1 MEFSKRPDKTKI
13 NIIYGDITR
22 CVADAITNPANETLL
37 GGGGCDGAIHDAAG
51 SSLLK
56 ECQTLNGCQKGEAK
70 ITKGYNLP
78 AKYIIHTVGPIY
90 GQENGKESEILT
102 DCYINCFEI
111 AKDNKI
117 KTIAFPCISTGCY
130 KFPRDEA
137 ARVAIRVA
145 KQYINTF
152 EKIIFVCF
160 SELDYKLYQKLIDSN
175 ETSVC
180 IPLNSL

>member
-1 MEFSKRPDKTKI
+1 M
-13 NIIYGDITR
+13 NITAIKSDITQTN
-22 CVADAITNPANETLL
+22 VEAIINPANETLL
-37 GGGGCDGAIHDAAG
+37 GGGGCDGAIHNAAG
-51 SSLLK
+51 SNLLK
-56 ECQTLNGCQKGEAK
+56 ECQTLSGCKKGEAK

-90 GQENGKESEILT
+90 GQENGKENEILT
-102 DCYINCFEI
+102 NCYINCFEL

-130 KFPRDEA
+130 KFPKDEA
-137 ARVAIRVA
+137 AKIAIKVA
-145 KQYINTF
+145 KQYIDSF

-160 SELDYKLYQKLIDSN
+160 SELDYKIYQKLIDSDDN
-175 ETSVC
+175 SDD

>member
-1 MEFSKRPDKTKI
+1 MAIEVINGDITKI
-13 NIIYGDITR
+13 N
-22 CVADAITNPANETLL
+22 VDAIINPANETLL
-37 GGGGCDGAIHDAAG
+37 GGGGCDGTIHNAAG
-51 SSLLK
+51 SNLLK
-56 ECQTLNGCQKGEAK
+56 ECRTLNGCKKGEAK

-102 DCYINCFEI
+102 SCYINCFKI
-111 AKDNKI
+111 ARNNKI

-130 KFPRDEA
+130 KFPKDEA
-137 ARVAIRVA
+137 ARIAIKVA
-145 KQYINTF
+145 KRYINDF

-160 SELDYKLYQKLIDSN
+160 SELDYKLYQKLIDN
-175 ETSVC
+175 NKASVC

>member
-1 MEFSKRPDKTKI
+1 MNISVIQSDITKI
-13 NIIYGDITR
+13 
-22 CVADAITNPANETLL
+22 DANAIVNPANETLL
-37 GGGGCDGAIHDAAG
+37 GGGGCDGAIHNIAG
-51 SSLLK
+51 SDLLK
-56 ECQTLNGCQKGEAK
+56 ECRALNGCKKGEAK

-102 DCYINCFEI
+102 SCYINCFEI

-130 KFPRDEA
+130 KFPKDEA
-137 ARVAIRVA
+137 ARIAIKVA
-145 KQYINTF
+145 KQFVDNF
-152 EKIIFVCF
+152 ERIIFVCF

-175 ETSVC
+175 DASVC
-180 IPLNSL
+180 IHLNSL